1 MNISRHKLYDIIR
14 FRLQKYCS
22 SHTIGFDLSVALKL
36 LALIIFNDPVKG
48 CYRKGTVSDWD
59 RLPESKSLFYAPSG
73 CGLPI
78 GNLTSQLFSNNY
90 LSGFD
95 GYVKRTLKFR
105 HYGRYVD
112 DFFIV
117 SQSKSELMASVPM
130 IRNYLYSELGLR
142 LHPRK
147 VHLTSIHHGVR
158 FLGAVVKPY
167 QRYMTPRAS
176 QHLRDHI
183 NNVLVDETDPFRIR
197 SILQSY
203 NGYMTHFS
211 HPLRLTAQSQHRF

>member
-1 MNISRHKLYDIIR
+1 
-14 FRLQKYCS
+14 
-22 SHTIGFDLSVALKL
+22 
-36 LALIIFNDPVKG
+36 
-48 CYRKGTVSDWD
+48 
-59 RLPESKSLFYAPSG
+59 
-73 CGLPI
+73 
-78 GNLTSQLFSNNY
+78 
-90 LSGFD
+90 
-95 GYVKRTLKFR
+95 
-105 HYGRYVD
+105 
-112 DFFIV
+112 
-117 SQSKSELMASVPM
+117 MASVPM

-158 FLGAVVKPY
+158 FLDAVVKPY

-176 QHLRDHI
+176 PHLRDHI

-211 HPLRLTAQSQHRF
+211 HPLRLTAQSQHQF